1 MTSRPAPKMAHFY
14 FDGNPMC
21 CSYLCITHLVPQHIP
36 AKFYEWSPPLFQVV
50 TLWYRSPEVLLGQS
64 YGTSVDIWSCGC
76 IIAEMF
82 KLEPLFCGSSEGD
95 QLNRIFE
102 VIGTPSLE
110 EWPKQVSLEWSS
122 FSIHEPKSFSSLLP
136 SICQA
141 GTDLLKSMLT
151 FDPKTRISAQQALSH
166 PFFQET

>member
-1 MTSRPAPKMAHFY
+1 MAHFY